1 MKVVKKFTNRYQGDK
16 EIEVTLFPWEET
28 TEYQDAIKKAFN
40 L

>member
-1 MKVVKKFTNRYQGDK
+1 VKKFTNRYQGDK

-28 TEYQDAIKKAFN
+28 EKYQSQIKKAFN